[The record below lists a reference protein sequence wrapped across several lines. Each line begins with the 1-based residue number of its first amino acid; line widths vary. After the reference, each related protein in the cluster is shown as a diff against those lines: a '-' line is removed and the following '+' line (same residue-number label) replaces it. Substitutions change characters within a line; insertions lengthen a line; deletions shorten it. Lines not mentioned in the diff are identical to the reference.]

1 MKRSVLYIF
10 TLMLLSA
17 CTPSVPS
24 QYIQPGDMEDIL
36 YDYHVAQAMVR
47 TKGGSNTEL
56 EKRNLMDAVLK
67 KHEVSQADFDSSLV
81 YYYTRADRLKDIYRD
96 VSERLSENAQQLGA
110 AVSDLNLYSQ
120 YSATGDTANIWNQAS
135 NVLLI
140 PRPTHNRFD
149 FTIKVDT
156 SFYLGDSFMFQ
167 FMSEY
172 LYQSGA
178 RDALVCLLTKYEGD
192 SIIQTTNHVTVSGQA
207 QIRVP
212 ANNKNK
218 LKEFSGFI
226 YLGDGGEKNDT
237 RKLLFISQIQLIR
250 FHNKTLKNADETVQE
265 DSVQTDSVQRVDKS
279 RRPMPDTLRR
289 RIVGGRPG
297 GPPLPPNRGIG
308 PHRMDKGPVK
318 IDKRPK

>member
-1 MKRSVLYIF
+1 MKRSVLYILV
-10 TLMLLSA
+10 LMLAVA
-17 CTPSVPS
+17 CTPTVPS
-24 QYIQPGDMEDIL
+24 EYIQPGDLEDIL
-36 YDYHVAQAMVR
+36 YDYHVAQAMVK

-56 EKRNLMDAVLK
+56 EKQKLMDAVLK
-67 KHEVSQADFDSSLV
+67 KYEVSKADFDSSLV

-96 VSERLSENAQQLGA
+96 VNERLSEDAQQLGA

-149 FTIKVDT
+149 FTVKVDT

-167 FMSEY
+167 FMSEF
-172 LYQSGA
+172 LYQTGA
-178 RDALVCLLTKYEGD
+178 KDAVVCLLTKYEGD

-218 LKEFSGFI
+218 LKEFRGFI
-226 YLGDGGEKNDT
+226 YLSDGGEPSET

-250 FHNKTLKNADETVQE
+250 FHNKLLKNADETVKE
-265 DSVQTDSVQRVDKS
+265 DSVQADSVQRVDNPG
-279 RRPMPDTLRR
+279 RPIPDTLRR

-297 GPPLPPNRGIG
+297 GPPLSPDRRVG

-318 IDKRPK
+318 IDKRSK